1 MAKKRTRSSVLADNR
16 RARHDYHI
24 LDTYEAG
31 IELKGTEVKS
41 LREGKAT
48 LAEAYVNI
56 RNLEAYIVNWY
67 IHPYEQGNRFN
78 PDPLRDRK
86 LLLHKREIIR
96 LGQRIMEEGLTLIPL
111 KLYRKRGLLKL
122 EIAVARGKK
131 QYDKRRAIEDRDV
144 QRQMDRQMKDFNR
157 HYSS

>member
-1 MAKKRTRSSVLADNR
+1 MAKKRTGSSTLADNR

-41 LREGKAT
+41 LREGRAT
-48 LAEAYVNI
+48 LSEAYITI
-56 RNLEAYIVNWY
+56 RNLQAYIVNWY

-78 PDPLRDRK
+78 PEPLRDRK
-86 LLLHKREIIR
+86 LLLHKREIMR
-96 LGQRIMEEGLTLIPL
+96 LNQSIMEEGLTLIPL

-131 QYDKRRAIEDRDV
+131 QYDKRRAVEERDT
-144 QRQMDRQMKDFNR
+144 QRQIDRQMKDFNR
-157 HYSS
+157 HASL

>member
-1 MAKKRTRSSVLADNR
+1 MAKKRTSSSVLADNR

-48 LAEAYVNI
+48 LSEAYITI
-56 RNLEAYIVNWY
+56 RGLQAYIVNWY

-78 PDPLRDRK
+78 PEPLRDRR
-86 LLLHKREIIR
+86 LLLHKREIIK
-96 LGQRIMEEGLTLIPL
+96 LSQSIMEEGLTLIPL

-122 EIAVARGKK
+122 EVAVARGKK
-131 QYDKRRAIEDRDV
+131 QYDKRRAIEDRDA
-144 QRQMDRQMKDFNR
+144 QRQIDRQMKDFNR
-157 HYSS
+157 QASL

>member
-1 MAKKRTRSSVLADNR
+1 MAKKRTGSSTLADNR

-41 LREGKAT
+41 LREGRAT
-48 LAEAYVNI
+48 LSEAYITI
-56 RNLEAYIVNWY
+56 RNLQAYIVNWY

-78 PDPLRDRK
+78 PEPLRDRK
-86 LLLHKREIIR
+86 LLLHKREIMR
-96 LGQRIMEEGLTLIPL
+96 LNQSIMEEGLTLIPL

-131 QYDKRRAIEDRDV
+131 
-144 QRQMDRQMKDFNR
+144 
-157 HYSS
+157 

>member
-1 MAKKRTRSSVLADNR
+1 MAKKRRNSSVLADNR

-48 LAEAYVNI
+48 LSEAYVTI

-86 LLLHKREIIR
+86 LLLHKREI
-96 LGQRIMEEGLTLIPL
+96 LKLSQNIMEEGLTLIPL
-111 KLYRKRGLLKL
+111 KLYRKQGLLKL

-131 QYDKRRAIEDRDV
+131 QYDKRRAIEDRDM

-157 HYSS
+157 QSSM

>member
-1 MAKKRTRSSVLADNR
+1 MAKKRTGSSTLADNR

-41 LREGKAT
+41 LREGRAT
-48 LAEAYVNI
+48 LSEAYITI
-56 RNLEAYIVNWY
+56 RNLQAYIVNWY

-78 PDPLRDRK
+78 PEPLRDRK
-86 LLLHKREIIR
+86 LLLHKREIMR
-96 LGQRIMEEGLTLIPL
+96 LNQSIMEEGLTLIPL

-131 QYDKRRAIEDRDV
+131 QYDKRRAVEEREDRKSV
-144 QRQMDRQMKDFNR
+144 V
-157 HYSS
+157 